1 VDSRFREYPGE
12 RDRVAILPRAVKR
25 GFLFVP
31 LLAFCAL
38 FAGCGEEKRLFTEPE
53 GPPSELATFTRVQ
66 REVFT
71 PKCALSGCHLGPASV
86 SQEGLVLSEGASY
99 DNIVMVRANQIT
111 SLFRVAPSDPANS
124 YLVRKIT
131 PGSIIVGDK
140 MPQTGELTDA
150 ERRLVTD
157 WVARGAPRD

>member
-1 VDSRFREYPGE
+1 M
-12 RDRVAILPRAVKR
+12 AILPRAVKR
-25 GFLFVP
+25 GLL
-31 LLAFCAL
+31 LLALLAPCAL
-38 FAGCGEEKRLFTEPE
+38 FAGCGEEKRLFTDPVE
-53 GPPSELATFTRVQ
+53 PPSELATFARVQ

-71 PKCALSGCHLGPASV
+71 PKCALSGCHLGPASAA
-86 SQEGLVLSEGASY
+86 QEGLVLTEGVSY
-99 DNIVMVRANQIT
+99 DAIVMVRSNQNP
-111 SLFRVAPSDPANS
+111 SFFRVAPFDPVNS

-131 PGSIIVGDK
+131 PGSFIVGER

>member
-1 VDSRFREYPGE
+1 M
-12 RDRVAILPRAVKR
+12 KR
-25 GFLFVP
+25 G
-31 LLAFCAL
+31 LLLVALLTACAF
-38 FAGCGEEKRLFTEPE
+38 FAGCGEEKSFFTDPVE
-53 GPPSELATFTRVQ
+53 PPSELATFTRVQ

-71 PKCALSGCHLGPASV
+71 PKCALSGCHLGPASAA
-86 SQEGLVLSEGASY
+86 QEGLVLTEGVSY
-99 DNIVMVRANQIT
+99 DSIVMVRANQNPA
-111 SLFRVAPSDPANS
+111 LFRVAPLDTANS

>member
-1 VDSRFREYPGE
+1 M
-12 RDRVAILPRAVKR
+12 AILPRAVKR
-25 GFLFVP
+25 GTVLLGLLASCGLFV
-31 LLAFCAL
+31 
-38 FAGCGEEKRLFTEPE
+38 GCGEEKRLFTEPE

-71 PKCALSGCHLGPASV
+71 PKCALSGCHLGPASR

-99 DNIVMVRANQIT
+99 DKIVMVRANQNT
-111 SLFRVAPSDPANS
+111 SLFRVAPFDPANS

-131 PGSIIVGDK
+131 PGSFFVGDK
-140 MPQTGELTDA
+140 MPQTGNLTAA
-150 ERRLVTD
+150 ERQLVTD

>member
-1 VDSRFREYPGE
+1 M
-12 RDRVAILPRAVKR
+12 AILPRAVKR
-25 GFLFVP
+25 GFLLVP
-31 LLAFCAL
+31 LLLSCAL
-38 FAGCGEEKRLFTEPE
+38 FAGCGEEKPLFTDPID
-53 GPPSELATFTRVQ
+53 PPSELATFTRVQ

-71 PKCALSGCHLGPASV
+71 PKCALSGCHLGPASAA
-86 SQEGLVLSEGASY
+86 QEGLVLSEGASY
-99 DNIVMVRANQIT
+99 DNIVMVRANQNT
-111 SLFRVAPSDPANS
+111 SLFRVAPLDPANS

-131 PGSIIVGDK
+131 PGSIIVNDR

>member
-1 VDSRFREYPGE
+1 M
-12 RDRVAILPRAVKR
+12 KR
-25 GFLFVP
+25 GIP
-31 LLAFCAL
+31 LLALLASCAL
-38 FAGCGEEKRLFTEPE
+38 FAGCGDEKRLFTEPDA
-53 GPPSELATFTRVQ
+53 PPSELATFTRVQ

-71 PKCALSGCHLGPASV
+71 PKCALSGCHFGPSSAA
-86 SQEGLVLSEGASY
+86 QEGLVLTESVAY
-99 DNIVMVRANQIT
+99 DTIVMVRSNQNT
-111 SLFRVAPSDPANS
+111 SLFRVAPFDPANS

-131 PGSIIVGDK
+131 PGSIIVNDR

>member
-1 VDSRFREYPGE
+1 M
-12 RDRVAILPRAVKR
+12 AILPRAVKR
-25 GFLFVP
+25 GFLLVP
-31 LLAFCAL
+31 LLLSCAL
-38 FAGCGEEKRLFTEPE
+38 FAGCGEEKPLFTDPID
-53 GPPSELATFTRVQ
+53 PPSELATFTRVQ

-71 PKCALSGCHLGPASV
+71 PKCALSGCHLGPSSAA
-86 SQEGLVLSEGASY
+86 QEGLVLTEGASY
-99 DNIVMVRANQIT
+99 DNIVMVRANQNT
-111 SLFRVAPSDPANS
+111 SLFRVAPFDAANS

-131 PGSIIVGDK
+131 PGTIIVNDR

>member
-1 VDSRFREYPGE
+1 
-12 RDRVAILPRAVKR
+12 VAILPRAVKR
-25 GFLFVP
+25 ASLRLA
-31 LLAFCAL
+31 LLASCGL
-38 FAGCGEEKRLFTEPE
+38 FAGCGEEKRLFTEPDA
-53 GPPSELATFTRVQ
+53 PPSELATFTRVQ

-71 PKCALSGCHLGPASV
+71 PKCALSGCHLGPASAA
-86 SQEGLVLSEGASY
+86 QEGLVLTESAAY
-99 DNIVMVRANQIT
+99 DGIVMVRANQNT
-111 SLFRVAPSDPANS
+111 SLFRVAPFDPANS

-131 PGSIIVGDK
+131 PGSFIVNDR